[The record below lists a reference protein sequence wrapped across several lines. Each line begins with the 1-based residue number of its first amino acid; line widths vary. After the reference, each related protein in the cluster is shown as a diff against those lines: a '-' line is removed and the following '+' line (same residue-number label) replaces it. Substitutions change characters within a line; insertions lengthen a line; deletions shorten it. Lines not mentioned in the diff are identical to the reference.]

1 MKTRG
6 KVKGDTW
13 NVDYS
18 KEGADN
24 RDLLDDGADA
34 NGYAEEKVDD
44 VNLFTLSAND
54 LIK

>member
-13 NVDYS
+13 NVDYAKDGS
-18 KEGADN
+18 DN
-24 RDLLDDGADA
+24 RDLLDDGADV
-34 NGYAEEKVDD
+34 NGYSEEKTDD
-44 VNLFTLSAND
+44 VSLCTLSANV